1 MTLSKVES
9 NVHNVAVF
17 LYLVAQV
24 RYSFKTHL
32 VVVTL
37 GYCAYS
43 MNSLQKLLCIQ
54 TQFISVVFKGICFV
68 YAFEKY

>member
-1 MTLSKVES
+1 MTLSKVELD
-9 NVHNVAVF
+9 VHNVAAF

-43 MNSLQKLLCIQ
+43 MNSLQKLLCI
-54 TQFISVVFKGICFV
+54 
-68 YAFEKY
+68 